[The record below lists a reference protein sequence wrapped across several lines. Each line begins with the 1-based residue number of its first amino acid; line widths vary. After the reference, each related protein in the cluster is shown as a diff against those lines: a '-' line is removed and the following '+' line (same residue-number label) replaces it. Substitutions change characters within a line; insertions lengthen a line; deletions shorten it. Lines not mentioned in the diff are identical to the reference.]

1 MALNVTVN
9 FTSNAQPHA
18 QPLPLVEEQ
27 PPLSFYERMLLR
39 DALLRWRLAVFEAR
53 HEAQDDDAA
62 KGTGV
67 RHTAADS
74 AHPASMCVTPFTTQQ
89 IVFFFSKGKHM
100 FNSYFCTTIAPT
112 GGTASPLVVGI
123 RNNLLRA
130 TPRASAAVQCRAT
143 LYASY
148 WLDNR
153 TGVDLL
159 LDDRLSSGTVT
170 RLLLGRT
177 PVAWRGVLAPGQ
189 IFDELEMSA
198 GFGSVVLLNRQS
210 ELRVRM
216 LHDRAP
222 WSYSSPIPIA
232 TAGAKATVAVQP
244 RTPDGEVMPLQRIM
258 EQLEATPVIAG
269 LTVVGQ
275 KVTESVEDVALSTGR

>member
-1 MALNVTVN
+1 M
-9 FTSNAQPHA
+9 
-18 QPLPLVEEQ
+18 
-27 PPLSFYERMLLR
+27 
-39 DALLRWRLAVFEAR
+39 
-53 HEAQDDDAA
+53 
-62 KGTGV
+62 
-67 RHTAADS
+67 
-74 AHPASMCVTPFTTQQ
+74 
-89 IVFFFSKGKHM
+89 
-100 FNSYFCTTIAPT
+100 
-112 GGTASPLVVGI
+112 VGI

-130 TPRASAAVQCRAT
+130 NPRAAAAVQCRAA
-143 LYASY
+143 LYANY

-159 LDDRLSSGTVT
+159 LDDRLSTGTVT

-189 IFDELEMSA
+189 VFDELEMSA
-198 GFGSVVLLNRQS
+198 GYGSVVLLNRQS

-216 LHDRAP
+216 LHDRPP
-222 WSYSSPIPIA
+222 WSYSSPIPIN

-244 RTPDGEVMPLQRIM
+244 RTPDEQVLPLQRIM

-275 KVTESVEDVALSTGR
+275 KVTESAQDAALTTGRYVHA